1 MRKLILLL
9 KGLLFLFPGQVARGQ
24 EIPRV
29 HSFPSQEYQAQG
41 QNWSIAQGD
50 EQWVY
55 FANSAGV
62 LEYDGSRW
70 DLLPLPNRQ
79 VVRAVG
85 YARGKVFCGGFAEFG
100 YWEKERYGGWAY
112 RSLSQSLQ
120 SDKSQTEEIWHILA
134 REEFVLFQSF
144 STLFRYDYQKVVA
157 LEPPGNIMFVHEIG
171 DRLLFQVLE
180 KGLYELLP
188 GNSFR
193 FVEGSEILSAA
204 TVSTLIPLGKD
215 EFLVGTTN
223 QGVFHFRNGRFA
235 AWDNPLNEK
244 LRLTQLNKGLA
255 LQYGGLALGT
265 ILDGLFVL
273 NPDGSLRF
281 HLNQEN
287 GLQNNTVLS
296 LMEDQDHNLW
306 VGLDKGVDLVEI
318 RSPLTYFSDR
328 SGKTGTIYAAALF
341 ENRLYIGTNHGV
353 FYSDWPGGK
362 TSFQLLEGTQ
372 GQVWELQVFDGQL
385 LCGHN
390 EGTFLLEG
398 SKARKISSITG
409 GWKTVRHPDRPDL
422 LVQGTYN
429 GIVIFKKDAGGHW
442 AFSHRADGFLQPI
455 RELEFDPAG
464 NLWVVHSHRGLHRIR
479 LDKDALRVVEIRRF
493 ESDSGLPTEFNLH
506 IFSMADTFVIH
517 SDSSFF
523 IYQEGMREFQKI
535 RRLAGNPLPGDARVL
550 PGMGRDMFIAEKKD
564 LRFYRGSSVSH
575 LGLQLVS
582 GYEKVVGLEKGTYLF
597 CLEDGGYA
605 LLREKDL
612 PRLQTPRELRP
623 RIRRVESTGK
633 NGLRFLV
640 ACPQFT
646 SKARFRY
653 RLAGYDGDWSGWQQE
668 SVKEYM
674 NLSPGNYRFEVQSNF
689 SGAIAAY
696 TFSIP
701 PPWYASK
708 WAALVYF
715 LATAGLLWGMER
727 LSSRRLKLQRKK
739 LEAENLQAREKER
752 LQLEVRSKNKELA
765 ISTMNLIRKNETLG
779 KLKEA
784 LQKLPAAP
792 NTPKE
797 LKNLLRMF
805 DDQISSDHDWELLE
819 ESFNNVHGDFF
830 KKLKSEYTE
839 LTPGDLR
846 LAAYLKMNLSS
857 KEIAQLL
864 NLSVRGVENKRYRLR
879 KKLNLPEDANLTE
892 FMIRW

>member
-1 MRKLILLL
+1 MRKLISYVN
-9 KGLLFLFPGQVARGQ
+9 GLLFLFPALVALGQ

-29 HSFPSQEYQAQG
+29 HSFSSQEYQAQG
-41 QNWSIAQGD
+41 QNWSIAQGE

-79 VVRAVG
+79 VVRAVA
-85 YARGKVFCGGFAEFG
+85 YAQGKVFCGGFAEFG
-100 YWEKERYGGWAY
+100 FWEKEPYGAWTY

-120 SDKSQTEEIWHILA
+120 SEKAQTEEIWHILA

-144 STLFRYDYQKVVA
+144 STLFRYDYDKVVA

-171 DRLLFQVLE
+171 GRLLFQVLE

-193 FVEGSEILSAA
+193 FVEGSEILAA
-204 TVSTLIPLGKD
+204 TTVSTLIPLADG
-215 EFLVGTTN
+215 EFLVGTTS
-223 QGVFHFRNGRFA
+223 QGVFHFRNGRFS
-235 AWDNPLNEK
+235 AWENPLNER

-255 LQYGGLALGT
+255 LHDGGLALGT

-296 LMEDQDHNLW
+296 LVEDQDHNLW
-306 VGLDKGVDLVEI
+306 AGLDKGIDLVEI
-318 RSPLTYFSDR
+318 RSPLTYFSDH

-353 FYSDWPGGK
+353 FYSDWPHGK
-362 TSFQLLEGTQ
+362 TPFQLLDGTQ

-390 EGTFLLEG
+390 NGTFLLEDG
-398 SKARKISSITG
+398 KARKISQITG
-409 GWKTVRHPDRPDL
+409 GWKTVRYPGRPDL
-422 LVQGTYN
+422 LVQGSYN
-429 GIVIFKKDAGGHW
+429 GIVIFKKDAGGRW

-455 RELEFDPAG
+455 RELEFDPSG
-464 NLWVVHSHRGLHRIR
+464 HLWAVHSHRGLHRIR
-479 LDKDALRVVEIRRF
+479 LDKDARRVAEIRRF
-493 ESDSGLPTEFNLH
+493 ESDSGLSTEFNLH
-506 IFSMADTFVIH
+506 IFSVNDTFVIH
-517 SDSSFF
+517 SDTSFF
-523 IYQEGMREFQKI
+523 IYEEGVRDLQKI
-535 RRLAGNPLPGDARVL
+535 RRLGGISLEGEARVL
-550 PGMGRDMFIAEKKD
+550 PGLDRDIFISGKKE
-564 LRFYRGSSVSH
+564 LLFYRDTSAFR
-575 LGLQLVS
+575 LEIQLIS

-597 CLEDGGYA
+597 CLEEGGYA

-612 PRLQTPRELRP
+612 PRLQMPREAGPL
-623 RIRRVESTGK
+623 IRRVERTGK
-633 NGLRFLV
+633 NGLRIFV

-646 SKARFRY
+646 RKALFRY

-674 NLSPGNYRFEVQSNF
+674 NLPSGDYRFEVQSNF

-696 TFSIP
+696 SFSIP

-708 WAALVYF
+708 WAGVLYF
-715 LATAGLLWGMER
+715 LAAAGLLWGMER
-727 LSSRRLKLQRKK
+727 LSSRRLNLQRKK
-739 LEAENLQAREKER
+739 LEAENLLAREKER
-752 LQLEVRSKNKELA
+752 LQLEIRSKNKELA

-784 LQKLPAAP
+784 LQKLPAAS

-805 DDQISSDHDWELLE
+805 DDHISSDHDWELLE

-830 KKLKSEYTE
+830 KKLKTQYTE

-892 FMIRW
+892 FMIQW